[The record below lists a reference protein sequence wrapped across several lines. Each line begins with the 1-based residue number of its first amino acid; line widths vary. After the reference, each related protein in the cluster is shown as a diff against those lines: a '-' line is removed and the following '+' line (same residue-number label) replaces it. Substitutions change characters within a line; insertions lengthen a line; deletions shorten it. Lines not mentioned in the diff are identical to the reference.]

1 MKYTYRFPLAASVI
15 ALFLA
20 LSLGAPTAS
29 AKWDSYH
36 SALGQLRSA
45 RALIEHPDSGELH
58 DQEKNAL
65 AEIDAA
71 IAEIKS
77 VADDGK
83 SLEDHPQVDTH
94 ARWIPRLNKA
104 VEQLNKAHDN
114 VSKEDDTS
122 GARERAVEHI
132 GQARKFVTQAIALEQ

>member
-1 MKYTYRFPLAASVI
+1 MKATHKFAIAASVM

-20 LSLGAPTAS
+20 LSLGAPTAL
-29 AKWDSYH
+29 AKWDAYH

-71 IAEIKS
+71 IAELKS
-77 VADDGK
+77 LADDGK
-83 SLEDHPQVDTH
+83 TLEDHPQVDTH

-104 VEQLNKAHDN
+104 IEQLNKAHDN

-122 GARERAVEHI
+122 GARERAVQHI
-132 GQARKFVTQAIALEQ
+132 GQARKFITQAIALEQ

>member
-1 MKYTYRFPLAASVI
+1 MKATYRLTLAASV
-15 ALFLA
+15 LA
-20 LSLGAPTAS
+20 LMAMLASPPTAS
-29 AKWDSYH
+29 AKWDNYH
-36 SALGQLRSA
+36 SALGHLRAA
-45 RALIEHPDSGELH
+45 RALIEHPDSGVLH

-65 AEIDAA
+65 TEIDAA
-71 IAEIKS
+71 LTEIKS

-83 SLEDHPQVDTH
+83 SMDDHPGADLH

-104 VEQLNKAHDN
+104 VEQLNKAHDD
-114 VSKEDDTS
+114 VTKEDDGS